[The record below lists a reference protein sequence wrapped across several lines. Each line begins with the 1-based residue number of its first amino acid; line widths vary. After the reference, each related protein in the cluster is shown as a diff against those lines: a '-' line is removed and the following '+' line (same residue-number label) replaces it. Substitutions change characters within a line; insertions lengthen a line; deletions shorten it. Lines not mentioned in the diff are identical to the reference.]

1 MKNGKNI
8 LLLICTMALVLVIG
22 IFMGRNIGTG
32 CVKLNDNDTAIQTPI
47 IHSEKDYRLDIN
59 TATKAQLMD
68 LPGIGEIIADRII
81 QYRTDYGSF
90 ASTDELLKVE
100 GIGAGKLEQIEKL
113 IQVGG

>member
-8 LLLICTMALVLVIG
+8 LLFICTMALVLVIG
-22 IFMGRNIGTG
+22 IFVGRNIDTEY
-32 CVKLNDNDTAIQTPI
+32 VKLNDNDAVIQTPI
-47 IHSEKDYRLDIN
+47 IRSEEDYRLDIN
-59 TATKAQLMD
+59 TATKAQLID